1 MRIFLICLNLQKQLL
16 MKSFKQIILV
26 VGFFLSIVITGQQVV
41 KTDTI
46 SGNTVKIS
54 MDQKVSD
61 MLQNIEGKCRVG
73 KNADSDN
80 VSSDTYTPPKINI
93 PERSISTAEAC
104 RKNPRILGVK
114 ILVNTVKSNEEANQV
129 ALYFRSKFPM
139 LKVTKDASLRP
150 NYKIMAGSYFNRE
163 SAESDF
169 RSVRKVF
176 KEARLVSYQ
185 IFCVEAK

>member
-1 MRIFLICLNLQKQLL
+1 
-16 MKSFKQIILV
+16 MKNFKQIILFF
-26 VGFFLSIVITGQQVV
+26 GFFGSIVITGQQVV

-54 MDQKVSD
+54 MDQKISD
-61 MLQNIEGKCRVG
+61 MLQAAEDKCNTNGKFS
-73 KNADSDN
+73 DSDN
-80 VSSDTYTPPKINI
+80 SNSTTFIPPKINI
-93 PERSISTAEAC
+93 SERNISTAEVC

-129 ALYFRSKFPM
+129 QLYFRTRFPM
-139 LKVTKDASLRP
+139 LKVIKDASLRP
-150 NYKIMAGSYFNRE
+150 NYKIMAGSYFNRD
-163 SAESDF
+163 SAEDDF
-169 RSVRKVF
+169 RSVKKVF

>member
-1 MRIFLICLNLQKQLL
+1 
-16 MKSFKQIILV
+16 MKSFKQLFLFF
-26 VGFFLSIVITGQQVV
+26 GFFASVLITAQQVV
-41 KTDTI
+41 KVDTI

-54 MDQKVSD
+54 MDQKISD
-61 MLQNIEGKCRVG
+61 MLESVEGKCSRTTKSG
-73 KNADSDN
+73 DSDYSN
-80 VSSDTYTPPKINI
+80 NGTYIPPRINL
-93 PERSISTAEAC
+93 PDRAISTAEAC
-104 RKNPRILGVK
+104 RKNPRILGTK

-150 NYKIMAGSYFNRE
+150 NYKIMAGSYFTKE
-163 SAESDF
+163 SALADYN
-169 RSVRKVF
+169 SVRRVF